1 MIKQRHAALDGAKAV
16 AEAMRQ
22 MNPDVVAAY
31 PITPQTEIVQTFAQ
45 FVADGKV
52 DTEFVAVESEHA
64 AMSACIGASAAGGR
78 VQTATTSA
86 GMALMWEVLYVA
98 SGLRQPIVMHFVNR
112 ALSAPIN
119 IHCDHS
125 DSMGARDSGWVQ
137 LFAENAQEA
146 YDNAIQSVRIAE
158 AVQLPVMHTQDGF
171 IISHGV
177 ERVEVLPDEAVKAFI
192 GPFKA
197 QTNLLDTQHPISV
210 GNLDLQDYLF
220 EHKRQQ
226 IDAMAKVPRVIKEV
240 GKEYGKLTGR
250 PYGFLKPYLVDDA
263 DVVAVALGSTAGT
276 ARTAVDSMRARGVKA
291 GVLGVRSYRPFP
303 SEEIAAVLGDKKAI
317 AVLDRSVAFGAQG
330 QPLFSDVC
338 TALFV
343 AGKYPKVVNYIYGLG
358 GRDTTAGTIETA
370 FNDLVEIANT
380 GKVKELV
387 GYLGLRE

>member
-1 MIKQRHAALDGAKAV
+1 MIKQRYVALDGAKAV

-86 GMALMWEVLYVA
+86 GMALMWEVMYVA

-125 DSMGARDSGWVQ
+125 DSMGARDAGWVQ

-158 AVQLPVMHTQDGF
+158 AVQLPVLHTQDGF

-177 ERVEVLPDEAVKAFI
+177 ERVELLPDEAVKAFI

-197 QTNLLDTQHPISV
+197 QTALLDTQHPISV
-210 GNLDLQDYLF
+210 GNFDLQDYLF
-220 EHKRQQ
+220 EHKRQ
-226 IDAMAKVPRVIKEV
+226 
-240 GKEYGKLTGR
+240 
-250 PYGFLKPYLVDDA
+250 
-263 DVVAVALGSTAGT
+263 
-276 ARTAVDSMRARGVKA
+276 
-291 GVLGVRSYRPFP
+291 
-303 SEEIAAVLGDKKAI
+303 
-317 AVLDRSVAFGAQG
+317 
-330 QPLFSDVC
+330 
-338 TALFV
+338 
-343 AGKYPKVVNYIYGLG
+343 
-358 GRDTTAGTIETA
+358 
-370 FNDLVEIANT
+370 
-380 GKVKELV
+380 
-387 GYLGLRE
+387 